1 MGHGNC
7 ASKDTGKVM
16 SKVNLKKK
24 KVESHAEHKGSSE
37 EGGRKVESKRCVH

>member
-1 MGHGNC
+1 MEIGLQR
-7 ASKDTGKVM
+7 TLEKVM
-16 SKVNLKKK
+16 SKVNLKKR